1 MQFLDEIPY
10 MRLFSANKKIYAPI
24 DPTNRRKGAA
34 IMLLTENPVDST
46 KLMEL
51 PYLYNPGL
59 FTGLY
64 IDRNVNAYINS
75 GAIIDDEVNDP
86 DSAVNEAVMHT
97 VKQKDLEIKLDLH
110 TSSANDVAVLKRI
123 LDEKKILK
131 WYKELNCRER
141 YIPFEITVHAYPS
154 VKDLAHGANK
164 VALKNKEIATNSYS
178 TFDEIFIV
186 APSGYN
192 KSLEKSEGK
201 YENYVMNEI
210 ITQAC
215 MNTSRRCSRF
225 IANSIGTALSGQLN
239 DKFAEKIEN
248 DWAGVKDD
256 KIAVAY
262 TISKMYKEE
271 GMRPIRDMVKTGD
284 LYSLTKYASRNF
296 VRRISGVYEA
306 TLTAAERKAISDK
319 DYGLPGQKKY
329 PMPDESHVRSAIRF
343 FNHVDPSDE
352 AELARNINKKI
363 NQYNLDV
370 NVGKD
375 NRFFKYYKKKLK
387 TKESKQT
394 QKKESAMLEFDW
406 EPEKEITKSKVYFTD
421 RITPDSLVEI
431 YNALGVKLGSKVAI
445 KISTGEPG
453 KGPRY
458 CLNPQLIDKFVNSL
472 DGTIVETN
480 VAYEGPRHTTE
491 AHWETIKKH
500 GYYDIAPCDILDE
513 DGDYSIPVENGL
525 VLKNVLAG
533 KHMKN
538 YDSFVILSHF
548 KGHAMGGYGGA
559 LKNVAIG
566 LSSADGK
573 KIVHSGGH
581 VTDRI
586 AGMTDDGGMD
596 SADKPVH
603 DLFLRSM
610 ADANKAFGKE
620 MRSKGNPVVYINV
633 ANNISVDCDCDPEPH
648 APTMKDIGIFAS
660 LDPVAVDQAAIDAVY
675 AAPDSDDVIERIES
689 RHGLRTIEYAMEL
702 GLGSRDYDLIDI
714 DKQFTKA
721 KVNISVNKEP
731 VLQEVKFENDK
742 GEKVPKTCPKCGAK
756 VGVFF
761 RGEPVF
767 LCSNKDCGK
776 YFGTVPF
783 KESAILEADLAFNK
797 PKDLSDWMR
806 KNIKYKQYTSLMSA
820 DDVYSSKEGS
830 CHDQIMFE
838 LKMLKMIPSCSNCRA
853 WFVFEHDGNG
863 QGGETHS
870 YVTYK
875 QNGKLYWFENAW
887 SSRAGIHQIKDNDEF
902 KRLHDSGAW
911 GNKNKFPEIEIAPFR
926 ASQGMSLQQLVN
938 SCLRESTILEGD
950 GGNKLMNLNKFVSVP
965 MTPQNIRFY
974 KDQAKGLSHIRTGN
988 NCKGKIFIENKDGER
1003 RVVGFYN
1010 TETKS
1015 NGEVWLQAIEV
1026 MPNYQSQGIGK
1037 LLLQDSIKE
1046 GTRYLAV
1053 AKNNTKAKSMYINH
1067 GFKSYERTDKMVF
1080 MKLES
1085 TILEDSIDDEA
1096 KKVANERQ
1104 GVRYFDFIN
1113 NISNL
1118 FKDIG
1123 ALTARPRM
1131 DPEKGEYEKLRPWL
1145 MTLVDKA
1152 DSMKRIQYLRRDA
1165 YTGINQLN
1173 KLSKNMK
1180 DVKAGTQSKYVNVN
1194 YINKLFKKGNSPE
1207 KVDAHIKWM
1216 KDEYIPYINK
1226 RAKEIRKSTNES
1238 YDEIPLPVRTF
1249 TESMNENGYVFTDD
1263 YIMNEDFITFFNGMD
1278 DQIITEAEKKY
1289 DAKLKSYLFQQR
1301 MKNNK
1306 AVVMRYQEMKA
1317 MSPWIKKTYLKLPM
1331 YRGYNIFVDL
1341 SYYHGLFLKNL
1352 KLTNDNAINMYW
1364 DFINRILND
1373 TEYKGIYNKITI
1385 FIPVYPGAWDVDNPE
1400 DLMNYRKSI
1409 NPISLIVRMI
1419 RHNPGNLKAWGNK
1432 DILFVSPK
1440 GYFKIN
1446 FTTFAQKDLAKF
1458 KQFIG
1463 KLATYD
1469 DIADDESEDGYGNKS
1484 VDTDSPAAITAKIT
1498 DKIEK
1503 NTGIKLDDIT
1513 GNGDMEKALPE
1524 KVQVDHLRIRTG
1536 KFNIPASKI
1545 KGDEITDSNTVII
1558 FAPND
1563 DATVEAVK
1571 NSALDLKFSFSDKG
1585 FYTP

>member
-10 MRLFSANKKIYAPI
+10 MRLFSNKKKVYIPV
-24 DPTNRRKGAA
+24 DLQNRRKGSA

-51 PYLYNPGL
+51 PYMYNPNL

-64 IDRNVNAYINS
+64 IDRNVNAYIKS
-75 GAIIDDEVNDP
+75 GAIVDDEVNDP
-86 DSAVNEAVMHT
+86 EGLNEAMVHS
-97 VKQKDLEIKLDLH
+97 VHEKDMDIHIDLQ
-110 TSSANDVAVLKRI
+110 TSSSNDMRI
-123 LDEKKILK
+123 LKDFFKEKTFMK
-131 WYKELNCRER
+131 WYKSLGTPDRF
-141 YIPFEITVHAYPS
+141 IPMEITVHAYAT
-154 VKDLAHGANK
+154 VKDMAVGANK
-164 VALKNKEIATNSYS
+164 IALKNKEIAINSYS
-178 TFDEIFIV
+178 TYDEIYIV
-186 APSGYN
+186 APSGY
-192 KSLEKSEGK
+192 KPLEKSDGK
-201 YENYVMNEI
+201 YEYYLMNEV

-225 IANSIGTALSGQLN
+225 IANSVGTALSGQLN
-239 DKFAEKIEN
+239 DKPANKIEN
-248 DWAGVKDD
+248 DWADIKDD
-256 KIAVAY
+256 KLAVAY
-262 TISKMYKEE
+262 TIKKMYDEE
-271 GMRPIRDMVKTGD
+271 GMRPIKDMVKHGD
-284 LYSLTKYASRNF
+284 LYALIRYASRNF
-296 VRRISGVYEA
+296 VRRISGIYEVK
-306 TLTAAERKAISDK
+306 LSAADRKKISDA

-363 NQYNLDV
+363 KQYGLDV

-375 NRFFKYYKKKLK
+375 NRFSKYHKAKNKKVKNESVDLQAITELANITDDKIVVGTDFHFIGYNDDK
-387 TKESKQT
+387 TKITLKPKSYIEAIVKKQNELT
-394 QKKESAMLEFDW
+394 GNDGIFIFLGDLLYKAFRNEYDIPGAMKDEVINYIKKFKGKYKILIRGNHDNLPDEFYINTCGFTHICSSLRYGNILFSHQPQIVKEPIINVHGHIHGSRSYIEEKPRYHMDVYVMNKQHLDTLTNIMKAQEEYDKTTKQASNIARADPYQYISGDNLDLDDIVNEQSLLEFDW
-406 EPEKEITKSKVYFTD
+406 EPDDKIAKSKVYFTN

-431 YNALGVKLGSKVAI
+431 YKALGIKLNGKVAV

-458 CLNPQLIDKFVNSL
+458 CLNPQLIQKFVNSL
-472 DGTIVETN
+472 DGTIVECN

-533 KHMKN
+533 NHMKN

-581 VTDRI
+581 VTEHI
-586 AGMTDDGGMD
+586 AGMIDDGGMD

-610 ADANKAFGKE
+610 ADANRAFGKE
-620 MRSKGNPVVYINV
+620 MRTKGNPVVYINV

-702 GLGSRDYDLIDI
+702 GLGNRDYDLIDI
-714 DKQFTKA
+714 DKQVNKA
-721 KVNISVNKEP
+721 KVNISVNRES

-783 KESAILEADLAFNK
+783 KESAILE
-797 PKDLSDWMR
+797 
-806 KNIKYKQYTSLMSA
+806 
-820 DDVYSSKEGS
+820 
-830 CHDQIMFE
+830 
-838 LKMLKMIPSCSNCRA
+838 
-853 WFVFEHDGNG
+853 GNG
-863 QGGETHS
+863 GT
-870 YVTYK
+870 
-875 QNGKLYWFENAW
+875 
-887 SSRAGIHQIKDNDEF
+887 
-902 KRLHDSGAW
+902 
-911 GNKNKFPEIEIAPFR
+911 
-926 ASQGMSLQQLVN
+926 
-938 SCLRESTILEGD
+938 
-950 GGNKLMNLNKFVSVP
+950 KLMNLDKFISVP

-974 KDQAKGLSHIRTGN
+974 KDQAKGLSHIRTGD

-1026 MPNYQSQGIGK
+1026 MPDYRSQGIGK
-1037 LLLQDSIKE
+1037 LLLQDAVKE
-1046 GTRYLAV
+1046 GAKYLAV
-1053 AKNNTKAKSMYINH
+1053 AKNNTRAKSMYINH

-1085 TILEDSIDDEA
+1085 TTMS
-1096 KKVANERQ
+1096 
-1104 GVRYFDFIN
+1104 
-1113 NISNL
+1113 
-1118 FKDIG
+1118 
-1123 ALTARPRM
+1123 
-1131 DPEKGEYEKLRPWL
+1131 
-1145 MTLVDKA
+1145 
-1152 DSMKRIQYLRRDA
+1152 
-1165 YTGINQLN
+1165 
-1173 KLSKNMK
+1173 
-1180 DVKAGTQSKYVNVN
+1180 
-1194 YINKLFKKGNSPE
+1194 
-1207 KVDAHIKWM
+1207 
-1216 KDEYIPYINK
+1216 
-1226 RAKEIRKSTNES
+1226 
-1238 YDEIPLPVRTF
+1238 IPLPVRSI
-1249 TESMNENGYVFTDD
+1249 TESMNDDGYIFTED
-1263 YIMNEDFITFFNGMD
+1263 YIMDEDSITFFNGMNE
-1278 DQIITEAEKKY
+1278 QVISEAEKKY
-1289 DAKLKSYLFQQR
+1289 DSKLKKYLFQER
-1301 MKNNK
+1301 LKNNK

-1317 MSPWIKKTYLKLPM
+1317 MCPWIKKTYLKLSM
-1331 YRGYNIFVDL
+1331 YRGYNIFIDL
-1341 SYYHGLFLKNL
+1341 SYYHGLFLKHLNL
-1352 KLTNDNAINMYW
+1352 KKDVAINMYW
-1364 DFINRILND
+1364 DFINRLLNES
-1373 TEYKGIYNKITI
+1373 EYKDTYHKITI
-1385 FIPVYPGAWDVDNPE
+1385 LIPVYPGAWDVDDPIA
-1400 DLMNYRKSI
+1400 LMDYKQSI
-1409 NPISLIVRMI
+1409 NPISMI
-1419 RHNPGNLKAWGNK
+1419 IRILRRNPDKLKAWGNK
-1432 DILFVSPK
+1432 DIVFVSPK
-1440 GYFKIN
+1440 GFFKVN
-1446 FTTFAQKDLAKF
+1446 FSNFNLKNLAKF
-1458 KQFIG
+1458 KKFIS
-1463 KLATYD
+1463 KLATYE
-1469 DIADDESEDGYGNKS
+1469 DIVDDEEEDGYGNTEI
-1484 VDTDSPAAITAKIT
+1484 DADSPAVITAKIT

-1503 NTGIKLDDIT
+1503 NTGIQIDDIA
-1513 GNGDMEKALPE
+1513 GNSEYKPDDISKALPT

-1536 KFNIPASKI
+1536 KFSIPASKI
-1545 KGDEITDSNTVII
+1545 SPIGDKPEETNTVFIM
-1558 FAPND
+1558 APND

-1571 NSALDLKFSFSDKG
+1571 NSVIDSNLLFNNKG